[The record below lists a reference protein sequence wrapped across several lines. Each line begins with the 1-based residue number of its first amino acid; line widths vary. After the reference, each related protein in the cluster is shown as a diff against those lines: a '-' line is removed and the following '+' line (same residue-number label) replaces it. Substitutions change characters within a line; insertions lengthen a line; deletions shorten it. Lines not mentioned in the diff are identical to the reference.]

1 MCRIPETYPDNHY
14 SSSDD
19 EYFDG
24 YISEPALHMKP
35 KHMYHKKRTG
45 GSLSLSE
52 NEMDSDDLEIPVAFN
67 LSEKTRERLNSASK
81 SNKTKE
87 ELLNAVAQSGG
98 VGSRNGSPG
107 KVTATTTGGEG
118 KGNTHHSSSV
128 GSSPVKSSVA
138 TEEEEDYVEIVK

>member
-1 MCRIPETYPDNHY
+1 
-14 SSSDD
+14 
-19 EYFDG
+19 
-24 YISEPALHMKP
+24 
-35 KHMYHKKRTG
+35 
-45 GSLSLSE
+45 
-52 NEMDSDDLEIPVAFN
+52 MDSDDLEIPVAFN

-118 KGNTHHSSSV
+118 KHSSSA

>member
-1 MCRIPETYPDNHY
+1 
-14 SSSDD
+14 
-19 EYFDG
+19 
-24 YISEPALHMKP
+24 MKP

-87 ELLNAVAQSGG
+87 ELLNAVAQSG
-98 VGSRNGSPG
+98 SRNGSPG
-107 KVTATTTGGEG
+107 KVTATTTGGTT
-118 KGNTHHSSSV
+118 NNSSSA

-138 TEEEEDYVEIVK
+138 TEEEDYVEIVK